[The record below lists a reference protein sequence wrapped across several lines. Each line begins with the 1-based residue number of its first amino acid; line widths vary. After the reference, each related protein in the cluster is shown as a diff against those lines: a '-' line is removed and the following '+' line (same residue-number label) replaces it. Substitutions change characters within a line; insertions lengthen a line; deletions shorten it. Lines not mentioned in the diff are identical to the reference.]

1 MNDMSS
7 QSSGSRPGFPGLLK
21 HWRGLRHLSQLG
33 LATEAGISARHL
45 CFLET
50 GRSQPSREMV
60 VLLARVLAIPLAEQ
74 NALLVAAGFAPL
86 YAARDLAAPELAP
99 ARQALEI
106 MLAHQEPF
114 PALVLDE
121 SWEVRLRNQAA
132 SRLFGALRPHY
143 DMPPHLAVNALH
155 SLCHP
160 GGMRR
165 FMVGGEDFIAA
176 FLQMLQREAS
186 QGLNAA
192 AARLRAELLAYPGIP
207 ELIGAQ
213 DDAADA
219 SPMALL
225 RYRLGRSEIA
235 FFVTLTQFAMP
246 RDVTL
251 QQVKFEGFF
260 PADEATAS
268 WAKRLAADPALSV
281 FD

>member
-1 MNDMSS
+1 MSRMH
-7 QSSGSRPGFPGLLK
+7 GGFPGLLK
-21 HWRGLRHLSQLG
+21 HWRGLRRLSQLG

-50 GRSQPSREMV
+50 GRSAPSREMV
-60 VLLARVLAIPLAEQ
+60 VLLARVLGLPLAEQ

-86 YAARDLAAPELAP
+86 YAARDLGAPELAP
-99 ARQALEI
+99 ARQALDI
-106 MLAHQEPF
+106 MLAHQEPY

-121 SWEVRLRNQAA
+121 SWGVRLRNTAA
-132 SRLFGALRPHY
+132 ARLFGALRPLY
-143 DMPPHLAVNALH
+143 DMPQELAVNALH

-165 FMVGGEDFIAA
+165 FMIGGEDFIAS
-176 FLQMLQREAS
+176 FLQMLQREAN

-192 AARLRAELLAYPGIP
+192 AAKLRADLLAYPGIP
-207 ELIGAQ
+207 ELIGAE
-213 DDAADA
+213 DAAA
-219 SPMALL
+219 EAGAGPMAVL
-225 RYRLGRSEIA
+225 RLKVGVNEIA

-251 QQVKFEGFF
+251 QQVKIEFFF
-260 PADEATAS
+260 PADDATTQ
-268 WAKRLAADPALSV
+268 WAQRLAADPQRSV

>member
-1 MNDMSS
+1 MNQMIRPVSS
-7 QSSGSRPGFPGLLK
+7 GFPGLLK
-21 HWRGLRHLSQLG
+21 HWRGLRRLSQLG

-50 GRSQPSREMV
+50 GRSAPSREMV
-60 VLLARVLAIPLAEQ
+60 VLLARVLGLPLAEQ

-86 YAARDLAAPELAP
+86 YAARDLGAPELAP
-99 ARQALEI
+99 ARQALDI
-106 MLAHQEPF
+106 MLAHQEPY

-121 SWEVRLRNQAA
+121 SWGVRLRNAAA
-132 SRLFGALRPHY
+132 SRLFGALRPLY
-143 DMPPHLAVNALH
+143 DMPQDLAVNALH

-165 FMVGGEDFIAA
+165 FMSGGEDFIAA
-176 FLQMLQREAS
+176 FLQMLQREAN

-192 AARLRAELLAYPGIP
+192 AAKLRADLLAYPGIP
-207 ELIGAQ
+207 ELIGAEDQ
-213 DDAADA
+213 AAQA
-219 SPMALL
+219 GVSPMAVL
-225 RYRLGRSEIA
+225 RLKVGVNEIA

-251 QQVKFEGFF
+251 QQVKIEFFF
-260 PADEATAS
+260 PADEATTQ
-268 WAKRLAADPALSV
+268 WAQRLAADPQRSV

>member
-1 MNDMSS
+1 MNDMSRLH
-7 QSSGSRPGFPGLLK
+7 GGFPGLLK
-21 HWRGLRHLSQLG
+21 HWRGLRRLSQLG

-50 GRSQPSREMV
+50 GRSAPSREMV
-60 VLLARVLAIPLAEQ
+60 VLLARVLGLPLAEQ

-86 YAARDLAAPELAP
+86 YAARDLGAPELAP
-99 ARQALEI
+99 ARQALDI
-106 MLAHQEPF
+106 MLAHQEPY

-121 SWEVRLRNQAA
+121 SWGVRLRNAAA
-132 SRLFGALRPHY
+132 SRLFGALRPLY
-143 DMPPHLAVNALH
+143 DMPQDLAVNALH

-165 FMVGGEDFIAA
+165 FMLGGEDFIAA

-186 QGLNAA
+186 LGLNAA
-192 AARLRAELLAYPGIP
+192 AAKLRAALLAYPGIA
-207 ELIGAQ
+207 ELIGAE
-213 DDAADA
+213 DAAA
-219 SPMALL
+219 EAGAGPMAVL
-225 RYRLGRSEIA
+225 RLKVGVNEIA

-251 QQVKFEGFF
+251 QQVKIEFFF
-260 PADEATAS
+260 PADDATAQ
-268 WAKRLAADPALSV
+268 WAQRLAADPQRSV